1 MKPPAICLSN
11 VFLSLQS
18 SSGKVQILDDINL
31 QIEEEEAVALVGPS
45 GSCKSSLMMLNEMNH
60 KIADDVRI
68 SKSKDDIRG
77 PKIIDGYESAH
88 ESAEDDSVVKLV
100 REDCANM
107 SVMISKYMSN
117 L

>member
-1 MKPPAICLSN
+1 MKTTKAKVKVINPITSETIPPEEFSKISHFETILEVTGTPKN
-11 VFLSLQS
+11 ISL
-18 SSGKVQILDDINL
+18 GVK
-31 QIEEEEAVALVGPS
+31 E
-45 GSCKSSLMMLNEMNH
+45 
-60 KIADDVRI
+60 IADRLINERTRI

-100 REDCANM
+100 REDCENM